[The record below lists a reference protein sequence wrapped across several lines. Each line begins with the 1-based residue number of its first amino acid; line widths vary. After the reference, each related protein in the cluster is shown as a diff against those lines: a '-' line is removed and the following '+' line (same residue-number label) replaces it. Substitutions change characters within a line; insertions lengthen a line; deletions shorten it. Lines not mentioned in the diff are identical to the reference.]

1 MIYKVS
7 KVARDVRI
15 AIDENKTSEQ
25 LITDED
31 IDTLSLEDIVRS
43 KIVEAVRRVITNAP
57 VHLLD
62 GGVPFGDAV
71 FWRPGSGRQ
80 TSKNGDTFSGWILL
94 PDDFMRLFIFKMSDW
109 ERPVYEPITAADPQY
124 NLQFSRYKGIRGNP
138 QKPVVAI
145 VSRSEGRVL
154 ELYSCKSKEATVEQA
169 VYFPLPKLDKDGG
182 IDIPQR
188 CYTSVV
194 YEVASLVLATLGQA
208 DLSSIMTELSK
219 QLLV

>member
-1 MIYKVS
+1 MIYKIHRI
-7 KVARDVRI
+7 ARDVRI

-71 FWRPGSGRQ
+71 YWRS
-80 TSKNGDTFSGWILL
+80 NLSGWILL

-169 VYFPLPKLDKDGG
+169 VYFPLPKLDEDGG
-182 IDIPQR
+182 IDIPER

-194 YEVASLVLATLGQA
+194 YEAASLVLATLGQA